1 MRRVLLLCFAVAFAL
16 FAVAG
21 AAQPALP
28 DLPALLARVGAAV
41 ERYYTRAQS
50 IICLETVRLQSIGRD
65 LTPDMTLSRLL
76 TYELRVQWDQASNG
90 DTPAATVQREL
101 LKINGRAPGAKDKP
115 KCMDPT
121 AVSPDTLAM
130 LLPAVQATYLFTA
143 AGRTRFKGRDA
154 VLIDYKPRE
163 REPVSVK
170 PHEDIEECWRLEN
183 MDGYVRGRVW
193 IDTETDEVLRLDQ
206 HLTGFV
212 DFTVPPD
219 RKHGMDSVHA
229 VFERFDMSIVFGPI
243 RFMDPDETLT
253 LPVSVDS
260 LQVTRNV
267 GVNMRETR
275 RFTDYRRF
283 LTGGRIVEQ

>member
-1 MRRVLLLCFAVAFAL
+1 MRRVLLLCFAIAFAP

-21 AAQPALP
+21 ADQPALP

-76 TYELRVQWDQASNG
+76 TYELRVQWDQAANG

-101 LKINGRAPGAKDKP
+101 LKINGRTPGAKDKP

-130 LLPAVQATYLFTA
+130 LLPAVQPTYLFTA

-193 IDTETDEVLRLDQ
+193 VDTETDEVLRLDQ

-219 RKHGMDSVHA
+219 RKHGMDSVQA

-243 RFMDPDETLT
+243 RFTDPDETLT

-283 LTGGRIVEQ
+283 LTGGRIIEQ

>member
-1 MRRVLLLCFAVAFAL
+1 MRRALLLCFAVAFAP

-21 AAQPALP
+21 ADQPALP

-50 IICLETVRLQSIGRD
+50 ILCVETVRLQSISRD
-65 LTPDMTLSRLL
+65 LMPDLTLSRQL
-76 TYELRVQWDQASNG
+76 TYELRVQWDQSSG
-90 DTPAATVQREL
+90 GETPQAVVQREL
-101 LKINGRAPGAKDKP
+101 LKINGRTPGPKDKP

-130 LLPAVQATYLFTA
+130 LLPAVQPTFVFTA
-143 AGRTRFKGRDA
+143 AGKTRFKGRDA
-154 VLIDYKPRE
+154 FLIDYKPRE

-193 IDTETDEVLRLDQ
+193 IDAETDEVLRLDQ
-206 HLTGFV
+206 HLSGFV

-243 RFMDPDETLT
+243 KFTDPDETLT
-253 LPVSVDS
+253 LPVSVDMI
-260 LQVTRNV
+260 QVTRNI
-267 GVNMRETR
+267 GVPLRETR

>member
-1 MRRVLLLCFAVAFAL
+1 MRRALLLCFAVAFAP
-16 FAVAG
+16 FAVAR
-21 AAQPALP
+21 ADQPALP
-28 DLPALLARVGAAV
+28 DLPALLARGGAAV

-50 IICLETVRLQSIGRD
+50 IICVETVRLQSIGRD

-90 DTPAATVQREL
+90 DAPAATVQREL
-101 LKINGRAPGAKDKP
+101 MKINGRVPGPKDKP

-130 LLPAVQATYLFTA
+130 LLPAVQPTFVFTA
-143 AGRTRFKGRDA
+143 AGKTRFKGRDA

-163 REPVSVK
+163 REAVSVK
-170 PHEDIEECWRLEN
+170 PHEDIDECWRLEN
-183 MDGYVRGRVW
+183 MDGWVRGRVW
-193 IDTETDEVLRLDQ
+193 IDTETDEVLRLDE
-206 HLTGFV
+206 HLSGFV

-219 RKHGMDSVHA
+219 RKHGLDSVRA

-243 RFMDPDETLT
+243 RFNDPDETLT
-253 LPVSVDS
+253 LPVSVDT
-260 LQVTRNV
+260 LQVTRNI